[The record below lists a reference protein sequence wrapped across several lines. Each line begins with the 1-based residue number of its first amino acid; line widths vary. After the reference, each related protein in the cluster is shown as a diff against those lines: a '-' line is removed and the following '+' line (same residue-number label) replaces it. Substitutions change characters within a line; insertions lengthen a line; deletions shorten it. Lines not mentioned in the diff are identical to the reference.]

1 MKSVWFSLAMVLAI
15 GCGDGGGAAGSG
27 SASSK
32 PAGSAANSA
41 KPAASAAATA
51 TAAAS
56 AAATATGSA
65 SAGEAGA
72 IVKLLEDLQT
82 NEANYKDKPVKV
94 EALYLS
100 TSSMTSGGKKTYNI
114 SVTDKKG
121 DLDNTLSCELGETEP
136 KDLMQ
141 YDAVVIEG
149 KGSVSNAQKGDKKF
163 KSLRLTEC
171 KFTKK

>member
-1 MKSVWFSLAMVLAI
+1 MKSVWLSLAMVLAV
-15 GCGDGGGAAGSG
+15 GCGDGGAAAGSA

-32 PAGSAANSA
+32 PAGSAASSA
-41 KPAASAAATA
+41 KPAASSAPAASATA

-56 AAATATGSA
+56 GASSA

-114 SVTDKKG
+114 SVTDRKG

-136 KDLMQ
+136 KGLMQ

>member
-1 MKSVWFSLAMVLAI
+1 V
-15 GCGDGGGAAGSG
+15 
-27 SASSK
+27 
-32 PAGSAANSA
+32 
-41 KPAASAAATA
+41 

-65 SAGEAGA
+65 SAGDAGA

-114 SVTDKKG
+114 SVTDKQG

-136 KDLMQ
+136 
-141 YDAVVIEG
+141 
-149 KGSVSNAQKGDKKF
+149 
-163 KSLRLTEC
+163 
-171 KFTKK
+171 